1 MIKMVK
7 VDKTTLV
14 LVELLIIFGIFFIF
28 QFLSNLYMSKHSNEA
43 VWVGK
48 MDWRLRTMAMAFFS
62 LVAVYMLFFQYFHS
76 TGDSLI
82 FTNIKISFLILVMMY
97 VSLDVVT
104 VAFDVAAITYVGLH
118 GIEPY
123 VLAYVVSYAILFAL
137 IMVIGYGHNINPWW
151 RLVLYNLVGLIFWI
165 ATFIYAPHS
174 SRYQLSLGQ
183 ASEYLLQM
191 VVLVSVPYVVTYF
204 LQQNQ
209 QVIFKQT
216 REAFIDGLT
225 QVLNYHAFNLNVEHA
240 FQRAKEKDL
249 SLCMMILDLDHF
261 KAINDTYGHLAG
273 NYVLIHFC
281 QIISQQISKNVDIA
295 LYRIGGE
302 EFALVFNE
310 TEPGT
315 AAAVGQRMLNTIREK
330 DFVYKGQEIDL
341 TFSAGISK
349 VHSNNY
355 TSKDF
360 FDQVDQLTY
369 QAKKAGGNQVRTDF

>member
-1 MIKMVK
+1 MVK

-14 LVELLIIFGIFFIF
+14 LVELLVIFGVFFIF
-28 QFLSNLYMSKHSNEA
+28 QFVSNIYMSKHSNEA

-48 MDWRLRTMAMAFFS
+48 MDWRLRSLAMAFFS
-62 LVAVYMLFFQYFHS
+62 LVAVYMLIFQYFNTTS
-76 TGDSLI
+76 DTLA

-97 VSLDVVT
+97 VSPDVVT
-104 VAFDVAAITYVGLH
+104 VAFDAAAVTYVVLY
-118 GIEPY
+118 GIKPY
-123 VLAYVVSYAILFAL
+123 VLAYIVSYAILFAL
-137 IMVIGYGHNINPWW
+137 IMVIGYGRNIKPWW
-151 RLVLYNLVGLIFWI
+151 RLLLYNLVGLIFWT
-165 ATFIYAPHS
+165 ATFIYAPYS
-174 SRYQLSLGQ
+174 SRYQLSVGQ
-183 ASEYLLQM
+183 TGEYLIQM
-191 VVLVSVPYVVTYF
+191 VILVSIPYIVTYF

-216 REAFIDGLT
+216 QEAFIDGLT

-261 KAINDTYGHLAG
+261 KSINDTYGHLAG
-273 NYVLIHFC
+273 NYILIHFC
-281 QIISQQISKNVDIA
+281 QIISQMISKNVDIA

-310 TEPGT
+310 TEPGS
-315 AAAVGQRMLNTIREK
+315 AAAVGQRMLNVIRDE
-330 DFVYKGQEIDL
+330 DFIYKGQEIDL

-349 VHSNNY
+349 VHPDNY
-355 TSKDF
+355 TSKEF

-369 QAKKAGGNQVRTDF
+369 QAKKAGGNQIRTDF